1 VDSDTA
7 AGWFGLGGQ
16 LTGVLRFVTRTRR
29 IQTSS
34 RDEHHRVR
42 RGRISLVVWWI
53 ICAAASHLDELS
65 VASGDVSRQPS
76 ASS

>member
-1 VDSDTA
+1 MDSDT
-7 AGWFGLGGQ
+7 GWFGLGGQ
-16 LTGVLRFVTRTRR
+16 FTGVLRFVTRR